1 MVKNKLYVGKANRSV
16 ALLTNI
22 NPRFSSVYYFT
33 FSPQN
38 IAASIKE
45 QNDKKLHSR
54 NSSTASATSIEVANI
69 NSKAGGEDTVE
80 KPDENKN
87 INGKVSTG
95 VGEHGFVSVPLGR

>member
-1 MVKNKLYVGKANRSV
+1 MHQPPFF
-16 ALLTNI
+16 I
-22 NPRFSSVYYFT
+22 NVLFHF
-33 FSPQN
+33 FLQN